1 MIYPRKSAPPDE
13 QQESVHGDSESAGT
27 EEAQNSN
34 LQGETVTLEI
44 QHDGNVIARSHLC
57 DYLSRGDALEGQRD
71 KQGSDVAV
79 EADLVQ
85 RRRPGRPRSVRSRYR
100 DDHPKSDTRL
110 RVIRPDGHH
119 TLPNI
124 IGGYFPPEKDPAR
137 RDLFYASML
146 ALLKPWRAA
155 SDLKPAGSTW
165 TDAFESWERTAPRWS
180 ERERDECAGWMSG
193 TAAADRGY
201 ERQDAMEEAGSESI
215 ETVSFRVTE
224 EDVSRAKAAAENGR
238 EELHA
243 GTAMV
248 AAVEAG
254 LFPSTTDSC

>member
-1 MIYPRKSAPPDE
+1 M
-13 QQESVHGDSESAGT
+13 
-27 EEAQNSN
+27 
-34 LQGETVTLEI
+34 TLEI

-165 TDAFESWERTAPRWS
+165 TDAFESWERTAPR